1 MSKMPRKLKI
11 DEIRIAPIRQLLI
24 KRNVDGNKY
33 IEYIYSPT
41 IRFVAI
47 YPDDEDYFYDISSYG
62 NIVYYDL
69 DYGSERDK
77 KVGDI
82 KVELKKSKKLVDY
95 LDSSEYKYTHNKLI
109 NVKDLMYIVEPLIQK
124 LNCDIKKDKSNIMYN
139 YDNVV
144 VVPIYSGN
152 NKIGDKKVELF
163 DFFAID
169 ISNGYPVSYGFVN
182 NDIPYLI
189 PREIVYSNSQN
200 KKHIKSKVKSI
211 NHNSLI
217 KGIFR
222 K

>member
-1 MSKMPRKLKI
+1 M
-11 DEIRIAPIRQLLI
+11 E
-24 KRNVDGNKY
+24 
-33 IEYIYSPT
+33 
-41 IRFVAI
+41 
-47 YPDDEDYFYDISSYG
+47 
-62 NIVYYDL
+62 
-69 DYGSERDK
+69 K

-82 KVELKKSKKLVDY
+82 KAELKKSKKIVDY

-109 NVKDLMYIVEPLIQK
+109 NTKDLMYIIEPLIQK
-124 LNCDIKKDKSNIMYN
+124 LNCDIKKEKLNIMYN

-152 NKIGDKKVELF
+152 NKVGDKEVELF

-200 KKHIKSKVKSI
+200 NKYIKSKVKSI
-211 NHNSLI
+211 NHNSLL
-217 KGIFR
+217 KGIFH